1 MSLRQTRLA
10 DQIRDMLG
18 QMLMGGVI
26 SDPRLQAVAVTAV
39 KLTADLQLASVYFR
53 CFGEAKVEDVK
64 TGLDSAA
71 GFLRNQLAREL
82 DLRRAP
88 QLRFFFDE
96 SVEKGERIE
105 KVFINL
111 KDEKGK

>member
-18 QMLMGGVI
+18 QMLMGGVV
-26 SDPRLQAVAVTAV
+26 SDPRLQTVAVTAV

-53 CFGEAKVEDVK
+53 CFGDAKPEEVK
-64 TGLDSAA
+64 VGLESAA
-71 GFLRNQLAREL
+71 GFLRNHLAQEL

-96 SVEKGERIE
+96 SLERGARMEKI
-105 KVFINL
+105 FSNL